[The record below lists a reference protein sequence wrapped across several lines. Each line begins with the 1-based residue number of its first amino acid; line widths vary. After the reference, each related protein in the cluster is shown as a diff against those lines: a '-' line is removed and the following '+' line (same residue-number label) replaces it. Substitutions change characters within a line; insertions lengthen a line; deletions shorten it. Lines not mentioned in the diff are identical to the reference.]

1 MSWKTRDDLS
11 DFGDRLRRLMVDK
24 SLHEVA
30 TAFYSSGLINV
41 TPRNKKNKKERSAFD
56 KRDSAIGSI
65 EKRIR
70 EHLNADGPECLQ
82 GEYVMAYCK
91 YFNCS
96 ADYLYGYTD
105 VRSPDVDI
113 RKICERTG
121 LSEQAVKHLCEEV
134 EIQGG
139 SSSVHQCWSRLMEG
153 EGFLTIPFDW
163 FAAYEEAR
171 EVYHCNAEIA
181 AISTVLENEDPTT
194 VEYNLID
201 IKKKPIDKV
210 RQGHYAAYYGLL
222 YKLSQDVTHELDS
235 LAEQQIDENHIYE
248 EALKDLIMQYQDDL
262 HVMRKEPIPK
272 RSPTE
277 FRFRKH
283 RMI

>member
-1 MSWKTRDDLS
+1 MSWKKRDDLS
-11 DFGDRLRRLMVDK
+11 DFGERLRGLMAGK

-30 TAFYSSGLINV
+30 SDLYNSGLITV
-41 TPRNKKNKKERSAFD
+41 TPRSSKKERSAFD

-70 EHLNADGPECLQ
+70 EHLNADGPKCLQ
-82 GEYVMAYCK
+82 GEYVIAYCK

-96 ADYLYGYTD
+96 SDYLFGYTD
-105 VRSPDVDI
+105 VKSPDVDI

-121 LSEQAVKHLCEEV
+121 LSEQAVNQLCDQV
-134 EIQGG
+134 ELQGG
-139 SSSVHQCWSRLMEG
+139 PSSVSQCWSRLMEG
-153 EGFLTIPFDW
+153 DSFLTIPFDW
-163 FAAYEEAR
+163 FAAYNEAR
-171 EVYHCNAEIA
+171 EVFHCKAEIE
-181 AISTVLENEDPTT
+181 AISTVLANEDPTT

-210 RQGHYAAYYGLL
+210 GQGHYAAYYGLL

-235 LAEQQIDENHIYE
+235 LAEQQIDEDHVYE
-248 EALKDLIMQYQDDL
+248 EALKDLTMQYQDDL
-262 HVMRKEPIPK
+262 CAMKKQPVPK

-283 RMI
+283 HMI